1 MSIRNFEFKFRGIEN
16 HIVKFS
22 CEDIVAKILVLEEDI
37 LRVIIHNESGLK
49 LDKTW
54 LVAPGME
61 DIPFEGRDKF
71 DTTGFSLPE
80 FKVEEKDGFVTIT
93 TSKIEAV
100 VNLLDFKITWYY
112 IDGNKKVEFMK
123 DRQTQA
129 YNFKGEL
136 GDGIYHYINRDRSEQ
151 YFGLGEKSGNLNRY
165 GKRYRMLNID
175 AMGYDAESTDPL
187 H

>member
-1 MSIRNFEFKFRGIEN
+1 MSIRNFEFKFKGFEN

-49 LDKTW
+49 LNKTW

-100 VNLLDFKITWYY
+100 VN
-112 IDGNKKVEFMK
+112 
-123 DRQTQA
+123 Q
-129 YNFKGEL
+129 
-136 GDGIYHYINRDRSEQ
+136 IYV
-151 YFGLGEKSGNLNRY
+151 
-165 GKRYRMLNID
+165 M
-175 AMGYDAESTDPL
+175 
-187 H
+187 